1 MDRWDALGIASAGML
16 GAGLWVLAGPP
27 WVAVLYGAG
36 GLALYCARERAL
48 ARARRR
54 AAEEGRG

>member
-1 MDRWDALGIASAGML
+1 MDRWDALGIVSAGLL
-16 GAGLWVLAGPP
+16 GAGLWILAGPP

-36 GLALYCARERAL
+36 GLALYLARERAL

-54 AAEEGRG
+54 AGGEG